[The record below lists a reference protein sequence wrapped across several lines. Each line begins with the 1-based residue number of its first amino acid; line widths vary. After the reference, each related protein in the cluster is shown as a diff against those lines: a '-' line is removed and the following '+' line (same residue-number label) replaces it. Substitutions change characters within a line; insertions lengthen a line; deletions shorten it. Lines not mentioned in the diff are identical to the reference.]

1 MSTLDDVLLPVFAR
15 QHWLVSLA
23 DVTRAGGS
31 RAAAGYRVSTGR
43 WELAEVDVFRLVGP
57 APSWHAGV
65 LAPLLS
71 IGPSAAASHTT
82 AAVLHGV
89 PGFGRGVPEIT
100 VPRGAEH
107 RRDTVVVHTSTDLER
122 ARIVTV
128 DGIATTSLPRT
139 VLDLARTTGD
149 GRLLRVI
156 EWARRTQGVE
166 WSDLVQVLAHHARCG
181 RPGITRL
188 RRVLL
193 ANMDR
198 AEVTDSDFELF
209 FLGLLRE
216 RSLPEP
222 RLHHR
227 VFDGARFVA
236 EVDLAYPELKIAIEL
251 DGRVH
256 LEHEVRERDLPRQN
270 DLVLLGWTVLRFSW
284 ERFRARPDAV
294 IAEVRAAIH
303 ARTHLAAS

>member
-1 MSTLDDVLLPVFAR
+1 MSRLDDELLPVFAR
-15 QHWLVSLA
+15 QHWLVSLEHV
-23 DVTRAGGS
+23 VTAGGS
-31 RAAAGYRVSTGR
+31 RTAAAYRVSTGR

-57 APSWHAGV
+57 TPTWHAGV
-65 LAPLLS
+65 LAPLLA

-82 AAVLHGV
+82 AAALHGV

-107 RRDTVVVHTSTDLER
+107 RRDKVVIHTSTDLGR

-128 DGIATTSLPRT
+128 EGIPTTSIPRT
-139 VLDLARTTGD
+139 VLDLARTTGE

-166 WSDLVQVLAHHARCG
+166 WADLVQVLAQHARCG

-222 RLHHR
+222 VLHHR
-227 VFDGARFVA
+227 VVDGARFVA
-236 EVDLAYPELKIAIEL
+236 EVDVAYPELKIAIEL
-251 DGRVH
+251 DGRIH

-303 ARTHLAAS
+303 ARTRATAC

>member
-1 MSTLDDVLLPVFAR
+1 MSSLDDELLPVFAR

-23 DVTRAGGS
+23 DVIAAGGS
-31 RAAAGYRVSTGR
+31 RSAAGYRVSTGR
-43 WELAEVDVFRLVGP
+43 WDLAEVDVFRLVGP
-57 APSWHAGV
+57 MPTWHAVV
-65 LAPLLS
+65 LAPLLA
-71 IGPSAAASHTT
+71 IGPPAVASHTT

-107 RRDTVVVHTSTDLER
+107 RRETAVVHTSTDLDR

-128 DGIATTSLPRT
+128 DGIATTSIPRT
-139 VLDLARTTGD
+139 VLDLARKTGD

-166 WSDLVQVLAHHARCG
+166 WSDLVQVLARHARCG

-198 AEVTDSDFELF
+198 PEVTDSDFELF

-294 IAEVRAAIH
+294 IAEVRAAIQ